1 MVCFVEHSALDKKKK
16 YMRVNG
22 NNRCCICCMYMFDG
36 DDIKINHDD
45 SLKS

>member
-1 MVCFVEHSALDKKKK
+1 MVCFVEHTALDKKKV
-16 YMRVNG
+16 YMLVNA
-22 NNRCCICCMYMFDG
+22 NNRCCMLYVYSG